1 MYFPER
7 IAEKSDLNEKE
18 SQNKANTKKIFEV
31 CKIFMERTNHEVQVI
46 ILEHADTDMW
56 QGLEKDIHLVEN
68 WRGKEENGKF
78 TDDYNALIQQ
88 DWILED

>member
-1 MYFPER
+1 
-7 IAEKSDLNEKE
+7 
-18 SQNKANTKKIFEV
+18 
-31 CKIFMERTNHEVQVI
+31 
-46 ILEHADTDMW
+46 MW

-68 WRGKEENGKF
+68 WRGKEENGEF